1 MTFKNNGADRPL
13 IEQVS
18 PRAAIPGGDIQIRG
32 QHFLSAPRPV
42 VSLGSAQAPL
52 VVGSDRYVV
61 ARVPEGADEGRLVV
75 SNGEKESAPVPFAVG
90 ALVAD
95 NLHPVASPAVGPDG
109 SVYTTFSGSRGQK
122 TPVAVYRVDE
132 QGSVTPYLTD
142 LMNATALAFDRE
154 GALYISSRFDG
165 IVYRSPASGVMS
177 VHCESMGVATGIAFD
192 DKGDLYVGDRSG
204 TIFKISEGGQGIYV
218 FATIEP
224 SIAAYHLAFGPGGY
238 LYVTGPTTSSFDGV
252 QRISSAGEVEIF
264 YRGLGRPQG
273 MAFDADGNL
282 YVAAS
287 QAGRKGIVKI
297 TPEREAS
304 LFLSGPNVVGLAF
317 APGGDMM
324 VTTTGALYR
333 VPAGIRGRALP

>member
-1 MTFKNNGADRPL
+1 MTAKSNGAGRPT
-13 IEQVS
+13 IDDIS

-32 QHFLSAPRPV
+32 AHFLAAPRPL
-42 VSLGSAQAPL
+42 VSVGSVAAPL

-61 ARVPEGADEGRLVV
+61 ARVPDGASEGPLVV
-75 SNGEKESAPVPFAVG
+75 SNGEKESAPIPLAVG

-95 NLHPVASPAVGPDG
+95 NLHPVANPAIGIDG

-122 TPVAVYRVDE
+122 TPVAVYRIDE
-132 QGSVTPYLTD
+132 SGSVTPYLTD
-142 LMNATALAFDRE
+142 LMNATALAFGPD

-165 IVYRSPASGVMS
+165 VVYRSPASGVMS
-177 VHCESMGVATGIAFD
+177 VYCESMGVATGIAFD
-192 DKGDLYVGDRSG
+192 DQGGLYVGDRSG

-224 SIAAYHLAFGPGGY
+224 SIAAYHLAFGPQGY
-238 LYVTGPTTSSFDGV
+238 LYVTGPTTSSFDCV
-252 QRISSAGEVEIF
+252 QRISPAGDVEVF

-273 MAFDADGNL
+273 IAFDAEGNL
-282 YVAAS
+282 YTAAS
-287 QAGRKGIVKI
+287 LGGRKGIVKI

-304 LFLSGPNVVGLAF
+304 LFLSGPNIVGLAF
-317 APGGDMM
+317 APGGQLY

-333 VPAGIRGRALP
+333 VPVGITGRPLP

>member
-32 QHFLSAPRPV
+32 RHFIAAPRPV
-42 VSLGSAQAPL
+42 VSLGSAPAPL

-61 ARVPEGADEGRLVV
+61 ARVPEGADEGGLVV
-75 SNGEKESAPVPFAVG
+75 SNGEKESAPMPFAVG
-90 ALVAD
+90 MLVAD

-109 SVYTTFSGSRGQK
+109 AVYTTFSGSRGQK
-122 TPVAVYRVDE
+122 TPVAVYRIDE

-154 GALYISSRFDG
+154 GVLYISSRFDG
-165 IVYRSPASGVMS
+165 IVYRSPAGGVMS
-177 VHCESMGVATGIAFD
+177 VYCESMGVATGIAFD

-252 QRISSAGEVEIF
+252 QRISPDGEVEVF

-304 LFLSGPNVVGLAF
+304 LFLSGPNIVGLAF
-317 APGGDMM
+317 APGGDLM

-333 VPAGIRGRALP
+333 VPAGIRGRPLP